1 MNAIRTLLL
10 VEDSPSLART
20 YQAQLAPLG
29 HRVVTA
35 EEGRTALALLAAEPV
50 DCVLLDL
57 QLPDMDGMEILQ
69 AARARPNPPAVVV
82 ITSNGSISTAIK
94 AIRGGAFDY
103 LVKPFPA
110 ARLLTT
116 LQNALESA
124 ELKRE
129 VETYRR
135 TIDRAEFCDF
145 IGRSL
150 PMQLVYRTIEAAAP
164 SSASVFITGES
175 GTGKELAAEALHRL
189 SPRRDR
195 PFVAINCGAI
205 PKDLMESVVFG
216 HVKGAFTGA
225 AADQEGAAARAD
237 GGTLFL
243 DEIGEMDPLLQT
255 KLLRFVQTGTY
266 QRVGDSRTRQA
277 DIRFIAATN
286 RDPLQAVRDGRL
298 REDLYYRLHVVPIEM
313 PPLRDRG
320 DDILLLARHFL
331 GQFSEQE
338 GRRFRGFTREVE
350 ARLLACPWP
359 GNVRQLLNVVRNVV
373 VLHDAELV
381 EEQMLPSLEGGRRA
395 APPPPAAAA
404 PAPAAPTMHVP
415 QAVEQIEPL
424 ALTEKRAIER
434 AIAVCGGNIQLA
446 ARRLVI
452 SPSTIYRKKESWVKD
467 PPEQL
472 RPESSPL
479 EPVVP

>member
-1 MNAIRTLLL
+1 MPSIHTILL

-20 YQAQLAPLG
+20 YEAQLAPLG
-29 HRVVTA
+29 HRVLAA
-35 EEGRTALALLAAEPV
+35 EDGRTALDLLEREAI

-57 QLPDMDGMEILQ
+57 QLPDLDGMEILQ
-69 AARARPNPPAVVV
+69 AARARPAAPTVVV
-82 ITSNGSISTAIK
+82 ITSNASLNTAVK

-103 LVKPFPA
+103 LVKPFPS

-225 AADQEGAAARAD
+225 SSDQEGAAARAD

-243 DEIGEMDPLLQT
+243 DELGEMDPLLQT

-277 DIRFIAATN
+277 DIRFVAATN
-286 RDPLQAVRDGRL
+286 RDPLQAVREGRL
-298 REDLYYRLHVVPIEM
+298 REDLYYRLHVVPVEM
-313 PPLRDRG
+313 PPLRARG

-331 GQFSEQE
+331 AQFSEQE
-338 GRRFRGFTREVE
+338 GKRFRGFAPEVE

-359 GNVRQLLNVVRNVV
+359 GNVRQLLNAVRNVV
-373 VLHDAELV
+373 VLHDGELV
-381 EEQMLPSLEGGRRA
+381 GEAMLPSLEGGRRA
-395 APPPPAAAA
+395 TPQLDAA
-404 PAPAAPTMHVP
+404 PAVPAAPPGPPPLPVP

-424 ALTEKRAIER
+424 ALSEKRTIER
-434 AIAVCGGNIQLA
+434 AIAICGGNIQLA
-446 ARRLVI
+446 ARRLAI
-452 SPSTIYRKKESWVKD
+452 SPSTIYRKKESWLKD

-472 RPESSPL
+472 RPER
-479 EPVVP
+479 EPALA

>member
-1 MNAIRTLLL
+1 
-10 VEDSPSLART
+10 
-20 YQAQLAPLG
+20 
-29 HRVVTA
+29 
-35 EEGRTALALLAAEPV
+35 
-50 DCVLLDL
+50 
-57 QLPDMDGMEILQ
+57 
-69 AARARPNPPAVVV
+69 
-82 ITSNGSISTAIK
+82 
-94 AIRGGAFDY
+94 
-103 LVKPFPA
+103 
-110 ARLLTT
+110 
-116 LQNALESA
+116 
-124 ELKRE
+124 
-129 VETYRR
+129 
-135 TIDRAEFCDF
+135 
-145 IGRSL
+145 
-150 PMQLVYRTIEAAAP
+150 
-164 SSASVFITGES
+164 
-175 GTGKELAAEALHRL
+175 
-189 SPRRDR
+189 
-195 PFVAINCGAI
+195 VAINCGAI

-243 DEIGEMDPLLQT
+243 DELGEMDPLLQT

-286 RDPLQAVRDGRL
+286 RDPLQAVREGRL

-338 GRRFRGFTREVE
+338 GRRFRGFTPEVE

-381 EEQMLPSLEGGRRA
+381 EEGMLPSLEGGRRA
-395 APPPPAAAA
+395 APAA
-404 PAPAAPTMHVP
+404 PAVAESSPAAPPVP

-424 ALTEKRAIER
+424 ALSEKRAIER
-434 AIAVCGGNIQLA
+434 AIAICGGNIQLA
-446 ARRLVI
+446 ARRLAI

-467 PPEQL
+467 PPERL
-472 RPESSPL
+472 GPEHGPL
-479 EPVVP
+479 EPAVPQRSGDAARASSFDKLRVRPSGPAPAPKTSS

>member
-1 MNAIRTLLL
+1 MSPIRTLLL

-29 HRVVTA
+29 HRV
-35 EEGRTALALLAAEPV
+35 LAAEDGRGALELLERETV

-69 AARARPNPPAVVV
+69 AARARPAPPSVVV
-82 ITSNGSISTAIK
+82 ITSNASLNTAVK

-110 ARLLTT
+110 TRLLTT

-124 ELKRE
+124 QLKRE

-135 TIDRAEFCDF
+135 TIDRAELCDF
-145 IGRSL
+145 VGRSL

-225 AADQEGAAARAD
+225 TADQEGAAARAD

-243 DEIGEMDPLLQT
+243 DELGEMDPLLQT

-277 DIRFIAATN
+277 DIRFVAATN
-286 RDPLQAVRDGRL
+286 RDPLQAVREGRL

-313 PPLRDRG
+313 PPLRARG

-331 GQFSEQE
+331 AQFAEQE
-338 GRRFRGFTREVE
+338 GRRFRGFAPEVE

-373 VLHDAELV
+373 VLHDGEV
-381 EEQMLPSLEGGRRA
+381 VTEPMLPSFEGGRRA
-395 APPPPAAAA
+395 AASDAAVPPASDAPSGPPPLPL
-404 PAPAAPTMHVP
+404 P

-424 ALTEKRAIER
+424 ALTEKRTIER
-434 AIAVCGGNIQLA
+434 AIAICGGNIQLA

-452 SPSTIYRKKESWVKD
+452 SPSTIYRKKESWVKE

-472 RPESSPL
+472 RPER
-479 EPVVP
+479 EPALA